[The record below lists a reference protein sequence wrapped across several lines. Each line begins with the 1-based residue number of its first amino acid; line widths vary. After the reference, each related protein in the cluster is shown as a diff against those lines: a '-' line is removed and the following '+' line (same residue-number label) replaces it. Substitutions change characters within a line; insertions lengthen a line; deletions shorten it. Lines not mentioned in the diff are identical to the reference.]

1 MTRGSNGERLA
12 RIEAILEENLVRR
25 LDEMGR
31 DLKAIRKD
39 LDDDKADL
47 ASLKNRGIG
56 LLVGVGLAGGAVGAA
71 AVNIWKSLLG

>member
-1 MTRGSNGERLA
+1 MTQGERLA

-47 ASLKNRGIG
+47 AQLKNRGIG

-71 AVNIWKSLLG
+71 VVNVWKSILG

>member
-1 MTRGSNGERLA
+1 MTQGERLA

-25 LDEMGR
+25 LDEMSA

-47 ASLKNRGIG
+47 AKLKNRGTGILIG
-56 LLVGVGLAGGAVGAA
+56 VALAAGSAGAGVMKVWQSITG
-71 AVNIWKSLLG
+71 